1 LYSLYS
7 IKPLQYVYG
16 MPHKTLKPNIVSVK
30 EKLVIPQGLE
40 VQYYIGMFAAL

>member
-1 LYSLYS
+1 
-7 IKPLQYVYG
+7 
-16 MPHKTLKPNIVSVK
+16 VSVK